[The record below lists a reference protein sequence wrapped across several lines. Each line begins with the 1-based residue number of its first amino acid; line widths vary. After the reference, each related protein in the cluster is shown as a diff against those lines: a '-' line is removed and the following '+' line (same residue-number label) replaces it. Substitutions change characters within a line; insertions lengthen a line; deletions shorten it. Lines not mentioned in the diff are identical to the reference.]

1 MGMRRCQDRLM
12 GFNLQEVIEGLKERC
27 PPVTK
32 LQRQPIYRKNDYL
45 TLIKKHYKECG
56 LPEPEWLDEIPD
68 SAPPPSPN
76 DSDTEPKLFSHDWIS
91 LVLDYD
97 ETRGYVKCR
106 ISTALHDLYRDHY
119 SQGIPPPIEKLVR
132 AYKDLGYSDNY
143 LMDMISR
150 HDKRLSMMKKYG
162 AKLDTIFKT
171 DSAPKK
177 KKTKKE
183 RREVV
188 QESDDEE
195 EEEEEDS
202 PGDDALFDMEVDED
216 DEENNDDV
224 DEDYISD

>member
-1 MGMRRCQDRLM
+1 M

-27 PPVTK
+27 PDVTK
-32 LQRQPIYRKNDYL
+32 LERQPIYRKNDYL
-45 TLIKKHYKECG
+45 ALIKKHYKECG

-68 SAPPPSPN
+68 YTPPPPR
-76 DSDTEPKLFSHDWIS
+76 DASDTEPNLFSHNWIT
-91 LVLDYD
+91 LVLEYD
-97 ETRGYVKCR
+97 EDRGYVKCR
-106 ISTALHDLYRDHY
+106 ISAALQDLHRDHY

-132 AYKDLGYSDNY
+132 AYKDLGFSDKF
-143 LMDMISR
+143 LMNMISK
-150 HDKRLSMMKKYG
+150 HDRRLAMMKKCS
-162 AKLDTIFKT
+162 AKLDAIFKI

-188 QESDDEE
+188 QESDQEEEEDE

-216 DEENNDDV
+216 DDENNEDV
-224 DEDYISD
+224 DEDDYISD